1 MTLPLKGIT
10 VLDFSQF
17 LAGPLASLRLADLGA
32 RVIKIEKPDTGDL
45 CRSIY
50 ISELELDGDSTLFH
64 SINRNKESYAANL
77 KDPDDLAKV
86 KQLLTQVDVMINNFR
101 PGVIQRIGLDYSTVK
116 SLNPKIVYAEITGY
130 GTEGPWR
137 DLPGQD
143 LLAQAKSGL
152 TWLTGKADDPPR
164 SMGLAVAD
172 MLAGHGL
179 VQGILACLVRRGIT
193 GKGGKIETSLLEAM
207 LDFQFEVLTTHL
219 NDGGKL
225 PNRAQVGSGHAYLGS
240 PYGIY
245 QTSNGHLALAMM
257 PLDKLGSLI
266 DLQTLT
272 LPEIQQREFSHRNEI
287 NQMIADHLITQTT
300 QHWLDILE
308 PADIWCAE
316 IMNWEELL
324 QHEAFE
330 VLKMTQKIVRP
341 GSRDEIETLRCPLRI
356 DGKRLTSPVGAPS
369 VGQDNEK
376 IEQEMLPREMVQLD
390 IANALC
396 KSQSLH
402 SESTK

>member
-1 MTLPLKGIT
+1 MKLPLEGIT
-10 VLDFSQF
+10 IIDFSQF

-32 RVIKIEKPDTGDL
+32 RVIKVEKPATGDL

-86 KQLLTQVDVMINNFR
+86 KHLLTQADVMINNFR
-101 PGVIQRIGLDYSTVK
+101 PGVIDRIGLDYKTVK
-116 SLNPKIVYAEITGY
+116 SLNSKIVYAEITGY

-137 DLPGQD
+137 NLPGQD
-143 LLAQAKSGL
+143 LLAQARSGL
-152 TWLTGKADDPPR
+152 TWLTGDANDPPR
-164 SMGLAVAD
+164 TMGLAVAD

-193 GKGGKIETSLLEAM
+193 GKGGKVETSLLEAM

-219 NDGGKL
+219 NDGGQL

-245 QTSNGHLALAMM
+245 QTSDGYLALAMM
-257 PLDKLGSLI
+257 QLDKLGGLI
-266 DLQTLT
+266 DLETLT
-272 LPEIQQREFSHRNEI
+272 FPEIHQRAFSHRDEI
-287 NQMIADHLITQTT
+287 NQMIADHLVGQTT

-324 QHEAFE
+324 QHEAFG
-330 VLKMTQKIVRP
+330 VLKMTQRIVRP
-341 GSRDEIETLRCPLRI
+341 GSSDSIETLRCPLRI
-356 DGKRLTSPVGAPS
+356 DGNRLTSPVGAPS
-369 VGQDNEK
+369 IGQDNEK
-376 IEQEMLPREMVQLD
+376 IEREMIQVE
-390 IANALC
+390 IA
-396 KSQSLH
+396 
-402 SESTK
+402 